1 MKLIK
6 CYVENF
12 GKLSNFTYN
21 FKDGLN
27 IIKEQNGFGK
37 TTFAVFIKSMFYGMD
52 AGKNTKIEKSERKKY
67 YPWQGGNYGGN
78 IEFEVDGNKYKIER
92 FFGKKPAEDTFKL
105 YDLATNLESK
115 DFTENIGEEIFKI
128 NKEGYERSTYIPQG
142 QIQIEMEDS
151 INAKLGNV
159 LESDN
164 DVNSSEQ
171 AIIAINN
178 AKKLYKKE
186 RGKGGLID
194 EKKEK
199 LNQLE
204 RELEKRQSD
213 FEILK
218 IQEEKLNKLNNNIK
232 EQGKLRDQSQQML
245 SEKMEQGR
253 KVAKL
258 ETYKTILTKYN
269 KSQENIDELTEFFA
283 NDIPSDDLI
292 KNLTEKNFELE
303 ITKNQ
308 LKNNKLSVEDQEKV
322 TYYKDIFDRNQI
334 TETQVN
340 KGIEEYSKI
349 SNLENEIQNKT
360 NKKEIIQNELKS
372 KRLATILDSI
382 LAIVFIILGFFLIFK
397 GVQEIVGFIS
407 AIIGIG
413 LFILFLVN
421 LKKSKKLDV
430 KELEEKIEEMQS
442 EKKLIERNID
452 KILDICNEK
461 EQNKLNGLY
470 NIKNQINSYNNLL
483 RKQNDINANVQK
495 NNIKKAT
502 LENEIKNGLTKY
514 FVDLTKPYSELL
526 QELTIKKNEYQS
538 QLEQFNS
545 LKKEK
550 EDFEKSNDMQNLDE
564 VKDLSN
570 IDESVLKEKIK
581 EINIHFDELS
591 DEKNQVKNQIEVL
604 ENRIDEYEFLE
615 SDIENTASEI
625 EEETEKYKILNTT
638 ESLLKQAKEQFS
650 SSYLQDMIQNFN
662 EYMKLIDN
670 GEMSTNIDIKL
681 DVKVDVNGS
690 QKEIKYFSAGY
701 KDLVYICMRFSLI
714 KTLFKNEAPFVVLD
728 DPFVNLDEEKTTKAI
743 NVISTISEK
752 YQIIY
757 FVCNSSRI

>member
-308 LKNNKLSVEDQEKV
+308 LKNNKFSVEDQEKV

-550 EDFEKSNDMQNLDE
+550 EDFEKSNDMQNLDD
-564 VKDLSN
+564 VKNLFN

-581 EINIHFDELS
+581 EINIHFDKLS

>member
-322 TYYKDIFDRNQI
+322 TYYKDIFDRSQI

-372 KRLATILDSI
+372 KRLATVLDII

-397 GVQEIVGFIS
+397 GVQKIVGIIS

-421 LKKSKKLDV
+421 LKKSEKLDV

-442 EKKLIERNID
+442 EKKLVENNID

-470 NIKNQINSYNNLL
+470 NIKNQINLYNNLL
-483 RKQNDINANVQK
+483 AKQNEINAKVQK

-550 EDFEKSNDMQNLDE
+550 EDFEKSNDMQNLDD
-564 VKDLSN
+564 VKNLSN

-581 EINIHFDELS
+581 EINIHFDKLS

-650 SSYLQDMIQNFN
+650 SRYLQDMIQNFN

>member
-308 LKNNKLSVEDQEKV
+308 LKNNKFSVEDQEKV
-322 TYYKDIFDRNQI
+322 TYYKDIFDRSQI

-550 EDFEKSNDMQNLDE
+550 EDFEKSNDMQNLDD
-564 VKDLSN
+564 VKNLSN

-581 EINIHFDELS
+581 EINIHFDKLS

>member
-115 DFTENIGEEIFKI
+115 DFTKNIGEEIFKI

-186 RGKGGLID
+186 RGKAGLID

-545 LKKEK
+545 LKREK
-550 EDFEKSNDMQNLDE
+550 EDFEKSNDMQNLDD

-581 EINIHFDELS
+581 EINIHFDKLS

>member
-470 NIKNQINSYNNLL
+470 NIKNQINLYNNLL
-483 RKQNDINANVQK
+483 AKQNEINANVQK

-550 EDFEKSNDMQNLDE
+550 EDFEKSNDMQNLDD
-564 VKDLSN
+564 VKNLSN

-581 EINIHFDELS
+581 EINIHFDKLS

>member
-308 LKNNKLSVEDQEKV
+308 LKNNKFSVEDQEKV

-442 EKKLIERNID
+442 EKKLVENNID

-470 NIKNQINSYNNLL
+470 NIKNQINLYNNLL
-483 RKQNDINANVQK
+483 AKQNEINAKVQK

-550 EDFEKSNDMQNLDE
+550 EDFEKSNDMQNLDD
-564 VKDLSN
+564 VKNLSN

-581 EINIHFDELS
+581 EINIHFDKLS

-650 SSYLQDMIQNFN
+650 SRYLQDMIQNFN

>member
-308 LKNNKLSVEDQEKV
+308 LKNNKFSVEDQEKV

-372 KRLATILDSI
+372 KRLATVLDII

-397 GVQEIVGFIS
+397 GVQKIVGIIS

-421 LKKSKKLDV
+421 LKKSEKLDV

-470 NIKNQINSYNNLL
+470 NIKNQINLYNNLL
-483 RKQNDINANVQK
+483 AKQNEINAKVQK

-545 LKKEK
+545 LKREK
-550 EDFEKSNDMQNLDE
+550 EDFEKSNDMQNLDD

-581 EINIHFDELS
+581 EINIHFDKLS

-650 SSYLQDMIQNFN
+650 SRYLQDMIQNFN

>member
-308 LKNNKLSVEDQEKV
+308 LKNNKFSVEDQEKV

-538 QLEQFNS
+538 QL
-545 LKKEK
+545 
-550 EDFEKSNDMQNLDE
+550 
-564 VKDLSN
+564 
-570 IDESVLKEKIK
+570 
-581 EINIHFDELS
+581 
-591 DEKNQVKNQIEVL
+591 
-604 ENRIDEYEFLE
+604 
-615 SDIENTASEI
+615 
-625 EEETEKYKILNTT
+625 
-638 ESLLKQAKEQFS
+638 
-650 SSYLQDMIQNFN
+650 
-662 EYMKLIDN
+662 
-670 GEMSTNIDIKL
+670 
-681 DVKVDVNGS
+681 
-690 QKEIKYFSAGY
+690 
-701 KDLVYICMRFSLI
+701 
-714 KTLFKNEAPFVVLD
+714 
-728 DPFVNLDEEKTTKAI
+728 
-743 NVISTISEK
+743 
-752 YQIIY
+752 
-757 FVCNSSRI
+757 

>member
-308 LKNNKLSVEDQEKV
+308 LKNNKLSVEDQGKV
-322 TYYKDIFDRNQI
+322 TYYKDIFDRSQI

-397 GVQEIVGFIS
+397 GVQKIVGIIS

-470 NIKNQINSYNNLL
+470 NIKNQINLYNNLL
-483 RKQNDINANVQK
+483 AKQNEINANVQK

-550 EDFEKSNDMQNLDE
+550 EDFEKSNDMQNLDD
-564 VKDLSN
+564 VKNLSN

-581 EINIHFDELS
+581 EINIHFDKLS

>member
-308 LKNNKLSVEDQEKV
+308 LKNNKFSVEDQEKV

-470 NIKNQINSYNNLL
+470 NIKNQINLYNNLL
-483 RKQNDINANVQK
+483 AKQNEINANVQK

-550 EDFEKSNDMQNLDE
+550 EDFEKSNDMQNLDD
-564 VKDLSN
+564 VKNLSN

-581 EINIHFDELS
+581 EINIHFDKLS

-650 SSYLQDMIQNFN
+650 SRYLQDMIQNFN

>member
-308 LKNNKLSVEDQEKV
+308 LKNNKFSVEDQEKV
-322 TYYKDIFDRNQI
+322 TLILQNQKNRPIENSIDYFMDNLQTSISLSTLEKDYCNFVLSGYTKTCQDRG
-334 TETQVN
+334 
-340 KGIEEYSKI
+340 K
-349 SNLENEIQNKT
+349 
-360 NKKEIIQNELKS
+360 
-372 KRLATILDSI
+372 
-382 LAIVFIILGFFLIFK
+382 
-397 GVQEIVGFIS
+397 
-407 AIIGIG
+407 
-413 LFILFLVN
+413 
-421 LKKSKKLDV
+421 
-430 KELEEKIEEMQS
+430 
-442 EKKLIERNID
+442 ID
-452 KILDICNEK
+452 KLY
-461 EQNKLNGLY
+461 EQY
-470 NIKNQINSYNNLL
+470 
-483 RKQNDINANVQK
+483 DM
-495 NNIKKAT
+495 T
-502 LENEIKNGLTKY
+502 H
-514 FVDLTKPYSELL
+514 DLGE
-526 QELTIKKNEYQS
+526 
-538 QLEQFNS
+538 
-545 LKKEK
+545 
-550 EDFEKSNDMQNLDE
+550 
-564 VKDLSN
+564 
-570 IDESVLKEKIK
+570 KEKILTK
-581 EINIHFDELS
+581 INN
-591 DEKNQVKNQIEVL
+591 EKNKPTT
-604 ENRIDEYEFLE
+604 DE
-615 SDIENTASEI
+615 IRKVVGTNTI
-625 EEETEKYKILNTT
+625 TNPMLKDGDVNK
-638 ESLLKQAKEQFS
+638 LLKQAKKS
-650 SSYLQDMIQNFN
+650 L
-662 EYMKLIDN
+662 
-670 GEMSTNIDIKL
+670 
-681 DVKVDVNGS
+681 
-690 QKEIKYFSAGY
+690 KEKIE
-701 KDLVYICMRFSLI
+701 
-714 KTLFKNEAPFVVLD
+714 LFDRELF
-728 DPFVNLDEEKTTKAI
+728 
-743 NVISTISEK
+743 
-752 YQIIY
+752 Y
-757 FVCNSSRI
+757 

>member
-308 LKNNKLSVEDQEKV
+308 LKNNKLSVEDQGKV
-322 TYYKDIFDRNQI
+322 TYYKDIFDRSQI

-372 KRLATILDSI
+372 KRLATVLDII

-397 GVQEIVGFIS
+397 GVQKIVGIIS

-545 LKKEK
+545 LKREK
-550 EDFEKSNDMQNLDE
+550 EDFEKSNDMQDLDD

-581 EINIHFDELS
+581 EINIHFDKLS

>member
-21 FKDGLN
+21 FQDGLN

-52 AGKNTKIEKSERKKY
+52 AGKNQKIEKSERKKY

-78 IEFEVDGNKYKIER
+78 IEFEVDGKKYKIER

-105 YDLATNLESK
+105 YNLSTNLESQ
-115 DFTENIGEEIFKI
+115 DYTENIGEEIFKI

-171 AIIAINN
+171 AIEAINK
-178 AKKLYKKE
+178 AKKIYKKE
-186 RGKGGLID
+186 KGRSGLID

-204 RELEKRQSD
+204 RELEKKQSD
-213 FEILK
+213 LEILK
-218 IQEEKLNKLNNNIK
+218 IQEEKLKQLNNKIK
-232 EQGKLRDQSQQML
+232 EQEKLRDQSQQKL

-303 ITKNQ
+303 ITKNKLQ
-308 LKNNKLSVEDQEKV
+308 DDKLTADELKKIE
-322 TYYKDIFDRNQI
+322 YYKNIFDKNQI
-334 TETQVN
+334 TEDQVN
-340 KGIEEYSKI
+340 KEIEEYSKI
-349 SNLENEIQNKT
+349 SNIENEIQNNI
-360 NKKEIIQNELKS
+360 NKKEIMQNNLKS
-372 KRLATILDSI
+372 KHIAIVLNSV
-382 LAIVFIILGFFLIFK
+382 LAIVFSLLGFFLIFK
-397 GVQEIVGFIS
+397 GMQKIVGFIS
-407 AIIGIG
+407 AIVGIV
-413 LFILFLVN
+413 LFIIFLVN
-421 LKKSKKLDV
+421 LERSKKFDV
-430 KELEEKIEEMQS
+430 KEIEENIKKLQS
-442 EKKLIERNID
+442 EKQLAESNID
-452 KILDICNEK
+452 KILNICNEK
-461 EQNKLNGLY
+461 DQNKLNGLY

-483 RKQNDINANVQK
+483 ARKNDINANVQK

-514 FVDLTKPYSELL
+514 FVDLTKPYSDLL

-538 QLEQFNS
+538 QLDQFNS

-550 EDFEKSNDMQNLDE
+550 EDFEKSNDMQNLDD

-570 IDESVLKEKIK
+570 IDEAELKGKIN
-581 EINIHFDELS
+581 EININFDKLT
-591 DEKNQVKNQIEVL
+591 DEKNQIKNQIEVL
-604 ENRIDEYEFLE
+604 ENKIDEYEFLE
-615 SDIENTASEI
+615 NDIENTTNEI
-625 EEETEKYKILNTT
+625 QEETEKYNILDIT
-638 ESLLKQAKEQFS
+638 ENLLKQAKEQFS
-650 SSYLQDMIQNFN
+650 SSYMQDMIKNFDD
-662 EYMKLIDN
+662 YMKLIDN
-670 GEMSTNIDIKL
+670 SEMSTNIDIKL

-714 KTLFKNEAPFVVLD
+714 QTLFKNEAPFVVLD
-728 DPFVNLDEEKTTKAI
+728 DPFVNLDEEKTKKALD
-743 NVISTISEK
+743 VISTISQK

>member
-308 LKNNKLSVEDQEKV
+308 LKNNKFSVEDQEKV

-550 EDFEKSNDMQNLDE
+550 EDFEKSNDMQNLDD

-581 EINIHFDELS
+581 EINIHFDKLS